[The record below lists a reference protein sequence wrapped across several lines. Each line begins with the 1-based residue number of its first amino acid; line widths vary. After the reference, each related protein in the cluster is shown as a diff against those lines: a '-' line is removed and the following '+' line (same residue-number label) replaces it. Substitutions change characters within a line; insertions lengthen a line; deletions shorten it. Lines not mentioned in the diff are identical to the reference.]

1 MPNCD
6 KYRVVNRTRKPLPAN
21 VDIFITDK
29 VLIDLYLSIRSKEA
43 REPVQITS
51 KLKQEL
57 SNIYSIR
64 PDKSLDGLGNAAN
77 YINLIYRDY
86 IYDFTTL
93 LLNPDILND
102 LDNQVR
108 TGKIATV
115 GSIAQ
120 QLY

>member
-1 MPNCD
+1 
-6 KYRVVNRTRKPLPAN
+6 
-21 VDIFITDK
+21 
-29 VLIDLYLSIRSKEA
+29 LYLSIRSKEA